1 VTTEEV
7 VTRPSRTRA
16 FLRIAFGVLAFAG
29 LAGAT
34 VSQWHEVSEAF
45 HATSA
50 TGLAVSTALLVA
62 GTFCSML
69 SWRAVLAD
77 LGSPLRPRHAGEI
90 FFVGQLG
97 KYLPGSLWPVL
108 AQMELAKE
116 HGVPRKRSA
125 VTALVA
131 IAYGLTSAGIVAA
144 ATLPWAAAGSL
155 GRYRY
160 VFLVP
165 IAGLL
170 LLVPPVFNRLAGVAL
185 RLLRRPPMERG
196 VSARGTTHALAWG
209 VAQWLLWGLALWV
222 LARGVPGAHG
232 RVLAIST
239 GAYALAWT
247 AGFLVVVAPA
257 GAGVRELALVTLLTS
272 SIGHPGALGVALLA
286 RLLTTF
292 ADLFWG
298 LTGFTLSKLPEK
310 SVTSE

>member
-1 VTTEEV
+1 MTEDIP
-7 VTRPSRTRA
+7 RPSRTRA
-16 FLRIAFGVLAFAG
+16 FLRIAFGVLAFAF

-34 VSQWHEVSEAF
+34 VARWDEVSETF

-50 TGLAVSTALLVA
+50 TGLAVSTLLLVA
-62 GTFCSML
+62 GTYCSML

-77 LGSPLRPRHAGEI
+77 LGSPLGPRHASEI

-108 AQMELAKE
+108 AQMELARE

-131 IAYGLTSAGIVAA
+131 IAFGLTSAGLVAA
-144 ATLPWAAAGSL
+144 ATLPWAATGSL
-155 GRYRY
+155 AKYRY

-165 IAGLL
+165 LVGLL
-170 LLVPPVFNRLAGVAL
+170 LLVPPVFNRLANVAL
-185 RLLRRPPMERG
+185 RVLKRPPLERG
-196 VSARGTTHALAWG
+196 VSARGTALALGWG
-209 VAQWLLWGLALWV
+209 VAQWVLWGVALWV

-232 RVLAIST
+232 RLLPVSV

-247 AGFLVVVAPA
+247 VGFLVVIAPA
-257 GAGVRELALVTLLTS
+257 GAGVRE
-272 SIGHPGALGVALLA
+272 GALTVFLGPSVGPVLGIALLA

-292 ADLFWG
+292 ADVFWG
-298 LTGFTLSKLPEK
+298 ATGFALSKMPEK